1 MKGQGCSSSRLGCKF
16 RIVVSLRV
24 FCKEMSGVQSGKF
37 VRGHWGLECY
47 AHASL
52 TNTVYTYKNLKQ
64 SIQPQVAETGRIT
77 R

>member
-1 MKGQGCSSSRLGCKF
+1 
-16 RIVVSLRV
+16 
-24 FCKEMSGVQSGKF
+24 MSGVQSGKF

-77 R
+77 RSTASVTPRLLDAKPGEGLV

>member
-1 MKGQGCSSSRLGCKF
+1 
-16 RIVVSLRV
+16 
-24 FCKEMSGVQSGKF
+24 MSEVQSGKF

-52 TNTVYTYKNLKQ
+52 TNTVYPYKNLKQ
-64 SIQPQVAETGRIT
+64 SIQPQVAETGRII

>member
-1 MKGQGCSSSRLGCKF
+1 MP
-16 RIVVSLRV
+16 
-24 FCKEMSGVQSGKF
+24 GVQSGKF

-64 SIQPQVAETGRIT
+64 SIQPQVTETGRMT
-77 R
+77 RLAASVTPRLLDTKPGEGLV